1 MIFKPGRLCALWSL
15 GGGELYLW
23 GMKLSHKLRAGI
35 LFKLLLHRNQ
45 HCAMNDTIYLEGFLS
60 KDEGQ
65 GLRIKNQGSRIKDQ
79 GSSIKDQGSRIKNQ
93 GSRIK
98 DQHNIVHLVI
108 SDIYQPSNLFVFSS
122 STAWCHHIIECMLKP
137 NFCIILR
144 FEKQIGAWLKRFF
157 GNYFSAETTN
167 VRWMTKYSILCA
179 RGNKPTHLMAPI
191 HLPFHHSCCN
201 LFCQSICCKIIWFN
215 LPKSN
220 VMNFHILWHWKLNN
234 WFQLE

>member
-1 MIFKPGRLCALWSL
+1 MIFKLGRLCALWSL

-60 KDEGQ
+60 KD
-65 GLRIKNQGSRIKDQ
+65 
-79 GSSIKDQGSRIKNQ
+79 KDQGSRISDHHR
-93 GSRIK
+93 GSRIYDLGSRLSTITSQLK
-98 DQHNIVHLVI
+98 LSLIMEIKRFHLVI
-108 SDIYQPSNLFVFSS
+108 SDINQPSNLFVFVFYCVMSS
-122 STAWCHHIIECMLKP
+122 HNWVHAQTKFLYYFEIWKANWCMIEALFWKLLFCGNHQCAMNDKIF
-137 NFCIILR
+137 NFVC
-144 FEKQIGAWLKRFF
+144 KGD
-157 GNYFSAETTN
+157 
-167 VRWMTKYSILCA
+167 
-179 RGNKPTHLMAPI
+179 KPTHLIAPI
-191 HLPFHHSCCN
+191 HLQFHHSCCN